1 MGLCKRNATLFFFL
15 PYNVYFNQE
24 RQVTEVKEMFITAD
38 DVIIESHHKVFSNE
52 TLEGDYVKEGCLP

>member
-1 MGLCKRNATLFFFL
+1 M
-15 PYNVYFNQE
+15 
-24 RQVTEVKEMFITAD
+24 TEVKEMFITAD